1 MLRFFS
7 RRKIRLQFFAEWV
20 QNRCSLCGASLAQRT
35 WKESKEM
42 QIRMRRGAIFAA
54 AIAGLAFCVP
64 FAAAQ
69 SAAGSGTSTST
80 PSTPQSPSAAPAAQT
95 NSSPWHTQ
103 PGVAYHRPTDKQKFH
118 AYLFDTFGPY
128 PFLGA
133 TVASA
138 ISQSKNSPPEW
149 QQGYGAYGVRFASA
163 YGIAMITTTT
173 RYGLAE
179 ALHEDTLYYR
189 CSCSGF
195 LPRLEHSLISTFTA
209 RRGEDGHQVLS
220 LPAIA
225 APYAGTMIAVAGWYP
240 DRYGVKDGFRMGNYA
255 LLYVVGNNLALEFL
269 YGGPHT
275 LLPHVPLISHTSHEK
290 DSDTNP

>member
-1 MLRFFS
+1 M
-7 RRKIRLQFFAEWV
+7 KI
-20 QNRCSLCGASLAQRT
+20 GT
-35 WKESKEM
+35 K
-42 QIRMRRGAIFAA
+42 RGALCVQAFAVL
-54 AIAGLAFCVP
+54 IFCVP
-64 FAAAQ
+64 STWAQ
-69 SAAGSGTSTST
+69 SAAGAGTTSSAS
-80 PSTPQSPSAAPAAQT
+80 STPQAPPAAPVAQT
-95 NSSPWHTQ
+95 QNSPWHTQ

-128 PFLGA
+128 PFLAAA
-133 TVASA
+133 TAGA
-138 ISQSKNSPPEW
+138 ISQATNSPPEW
-149 QQGYGAYGVRFASA
+149 QQGFGAYGARFASN

-189 CSCSGF
+189 CSCKGF
-195 LPRLEHSLISTFTA
+195 FPRLEHSLISTFTA

-275 LLPHVPLISHTSHEK
+275 LLPHVPLINHGSHGK